1 MVKRRVE
8 PLLWLLFSSGGLAA
22 ALLLPVPLLLFG
34 LVFPAGWG
42 VGARPGAPA
51 RGGMQPAH
59 PHRPA
64 RPVRPGALPTG
75 RTCSVRYTLYY
86 GLQLKHLGTPI
97 ILGCYGSALVGSVTA
112 GYVLLIACKRQQVRD
127 VCPPR
132 LPS

>member
-8 PLLWLLFSSGGLAA
+8 PLLWLLFSFGGLAA
-22 ALLLPVPLLLFG
+22 ASSCS
-34 LVFPAGWG
+34 ACASW
-42 VGARPGAPA
+42 RSS
-51 RGGMQPAH
+51 
-59 PHRPA
+59 
-64 RPVRPGALPTG
+64 TG

-86 GLQLKHLGTPI
+86 GLQLKHLSTPI

-132 LPS
+132 LPA